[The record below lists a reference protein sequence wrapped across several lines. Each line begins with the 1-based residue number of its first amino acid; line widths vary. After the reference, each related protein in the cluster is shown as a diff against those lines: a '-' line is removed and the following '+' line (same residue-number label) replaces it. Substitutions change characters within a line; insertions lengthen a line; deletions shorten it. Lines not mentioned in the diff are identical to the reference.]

1 MSRKISH
8 WKLWNLHQLSA
19 EERLT
24 STKWSSG
31 VVEVQTFPTGFVEIY
46 GFPLAKKR
54 AQKRTGTR
62 QVHPTL
68 LRGMSEDPTENW
80 PPGFFKTFAARWV

>member
-54 AQKRTGTR
+54 PKKG
-62 QVHPTL
+62 
-68 LRGMSEDPTENW
+68 RGR
-80 PPGFFKTFAARWV
+80 ARCIPLCCEE